1 MRRRGTPG
9 PGGRSAPAL
18 LAALLMPLVLAATA
32 ACSEPG
38 DAPPART
45 TGASASLAASAAPL
59 PREVLAGL
67 RVEVR
72 QSRTD
77 RAARVVQV
85 AVLNDGATDLEV
97 VEARLTSPTV
107 EGVAVSEDG
116 RRAPAGTRRDLSV
129 ALGDPVCDAGRDAA
143 ADGGATASAS
153 GAGDAAGS
161 LDAAGGAGD
170 ATAASGAGA
179 GAATVRLEVVDA
191 AGRRGTLEL
200 TPEDP
205 NGHLARI
212 HAEDCA
218 VVAVAQGATLALGP
232 SLATRQEPDGRWVG
246 TLTLTLTPRAGGP
259 EVVVDA
265 VERTVL
271 LDPAAGGP
279 LWPAALST
287 APDGARTVGLD
298 VVPAR
303 CDPHAVAEDK
313 RGTAFGVHAR
323 VDGAV
328 QPVFSVTAG
337 DELRGRVHDFVAL
350 ACGWP
355 AS

>member
-1 MRRRGTPG
+1 MR
-9 PGGRSAPAL
+9 AL
-18 LAALLMPLVLAATA
+18 LAGLALAATTTCA
-32 ACSEPG
+32 VPD
-38 DAPPART
+38 DASPARPT
-45 TGASASLAASAAPL
+45 AASPSSTAASAPL
-59 PREVLAGL
+59 PPDVLGAL
-67 RVEVR
+67 RLEVR

-85 AVLNDGATDLEV
+85 AVHNDGTTDLEV

-116 RRAPAGTRRDLSV
+116 RRAPAGTRRDVSV
-129 ALGDPVCDAGRDAA
+129 ALGAPVCDAGP
-143 ADGGATASAS
+143 AD
-153 GAGDAAGS
+153 
-161 LDAAGGAGD
+161 
-170 ATAASGAGA
+170 GAGA
-179 GAATVRLEVVDA
+179 AGATVRLEVADG
-191 AGRRGTLEL
+191 AGRRGTLEA

-212 HAEDCA
+212 HGEDCA
-218 VVAVAQGATLALGP
+218 AVAVAEGATLALGP
-232 SLATRQEPDGRWVG
+232 RLVTRQEPDGRWVG
-246 TLTLTLTPRAGGP
+246 TVELTLEPRAGGP

-265 VERTVL
+265 VDRTVL

-279 LWPAALST
+279 QWPAALST
-287 APDGARTVGLD
+287 APDGARTVGLEI
-298 VVPAR
+298 VPAR

-323 VDGAV
+323 VDGVA
-328 QPVFSVTAG
+328 QPVFHVTA
-337 DELRGRVHDFVAL
+337 DSALRGLVHEFVGL

>member
-1 MRRRGTPG
+1 M
-9 PGGRSAPAL
+9 PAL
-18 LAALLMPLVLAATA
+18 VLAALVLAATA
-32 ACSEPG
+32 ACSAPG
-38 DAPPART
+38 DASPARP
-45 TGASASLAASAAPL
+45 TGTSAPTASAAPL
-59 PREVLAGL
+59 PQDVLTGL

-72 QSRTD
+72 QSRTE

-85 AVLNDGATDLEV
+85 AVHNDGTTDLEV

-116 RRAPAGTRRDLSV
+116 RRAPVGTRRDVPV
-129 ALGDPVCDAGRDAA
+129 ALGDPVCDAGVAA
-143 ADGGATASAS
+143 TVGGGAPADADDETGSS
-153 GAGDAAGS
+153 G
-161 LDAAGGAGD
+161 AAGGAGD
-170 ATAASGAGA
+170 TASGADA
-179 GAATVRLEVVDA
+179 GAVTVRLEVVDA
-191 AGRRGTLEL
+191 AGRRGTLEV

-212 HAEDCA
+212 HGEDCA
-218 VVAVAQGATLALGP
+218 AVAVARGATLALGP
-232 SLATRQEPDGRWVG
+232 RLATRQEPDGRWVG
-246 TLTLTLTPRAGGP
+246 TVELTVTPRPGGP

-279 LWPAALST
+279 QWTAALST

-313 RGTAFGVHAR
+313 RGTAFGVRAH
-323 VDGAV
+323 VDGVA
-328 QPVFSVTAG
+328 QPVFHVTA
-337 DELRGRVHDFVAL
+337 DDALRGLVHDFVAL

>member
-1 MRRRGTPG
+1 MRGRGTTG
-9 PGGRSAPAL
+9 HRGTGGRAL
-18 LAALLMPLVLAATA
+18 LAGLVLAATG
-32 ACSEPG
+32 ACSVPG
-38 DAPPART
+38 DASPARPSA
-45 TGASASLAASAAPL
+45 ASASSTAASAPL
-59 PREVLAGL
+59 PPDVLGAL

-85 AVLNDGATDLEV
+85 AVHNDGTTDLEV

-116 RRAPAGTRRDLSV
+116 RRAPAGTRRDVSV
-129 ALGDPVCDAGRDAA
+129 ALGAPVCDAGPA
-143 ADGGATASAS
+143 
-153 GAGDAAGS
+153 
-161 LDAAGGAGD
+161 
-170 ATAASGAGA
+170 AGA
-179 GAATVRLEVVDA
+179 GAVGATVRLEVVDG
-191 AGRRGTLEL
+191 AGRRGTREV

-212 HAEDCA
+212 HGEDCA
-218 VVAVAQGATLALGP
+218 AVAVARGATLTLGAQ
-232 SLATRQEPDGRWVG
+232 LVTWQEPDGRWVG
-246 TLTLTLTPRAGGP
+246 TVELTLAPRDGGP

-271 LDPAAGGP
+271 LDPAPGGP
-279 LWPAALST
+279 QWTAALST
-287 APDGARTVGLD
+287 APGGARTVGLD

-323 VDGAV
+323 VDGV
-328 QPVFSVTAG
+328 PQHVFHVTA
-337 DELRGRVHDFVAL
+337 DDDLRGLVHDFVAL